1 DHPREVEL
9 YVEEIMTL
17 MQLGHEDYTE
27 FIVSK
32 IKSLTSVDAELLP
45 RDIQKTFRNGIFF
58 MVENVRKTIWI
69 DEHVLDSLTTSMVDD
84 VFYVLQSCPRLQTL
98 VLSSVIAVLSNTVSL
113 LANDYHEALQQTII
127 EPNLVL

>member
-1 DHPREVEL
+1 
-9 YVEEIMTL
+9 MTL

-45 RDIQKTFRNGIFF
+45 RDIQKTFRNGSFSILIQD
-58 MVENVRKTIWI
+58 VTG
-69 DEHVLDSLTTSMVDD
+69 VLCDTRND

-127 EPNLVL
+127 EPNLGARLLFGWYRCGKHWN